1 MSPRRNQNSA
11 ALVLALALGS
21 CVVSGA
27 GCAGFGG
34 SEAEDSPPLPA
45 TLVEIRAAIE
55 AERAQLMNLVSEP
68 ADDSHP
74 DSEALIEV
82 AERLSRLQAARRQ
95 LELASLS
102 SVSSSD
108 SET

>member
-21 CVVSGA
+21 GAVSGA
-27 GCAGFGG
+27 GCAGFGR
-34 SEAEDSPPLPA
+34 SEAEEPPPLPA

-55 AERAQLMNLVSEP
+55 AERAQLMNLVGEP
-68 ADDSHP
+68 ADDTHP
-74 DSEALIEV
+74 DTEALIEV

-95 LELASLS
+95 LEL
-102 SVSSSD
+102 D
-108 SET
+108 STAETAAP